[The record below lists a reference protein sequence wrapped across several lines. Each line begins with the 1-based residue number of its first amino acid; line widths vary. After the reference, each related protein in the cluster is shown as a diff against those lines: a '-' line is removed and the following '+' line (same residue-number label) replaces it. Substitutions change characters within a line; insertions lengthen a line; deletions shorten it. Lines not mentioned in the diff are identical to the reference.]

1 MFISN
6 LIKKKIKNYKVHI
19 IIILLFSYSLGL
31 FENLYSLYLRDYE
44 ERNLR
49 IYGECKGLS
58 YGFIKKVKE
67 KFLNENTAIYIINL
81 EIHPSSY
88 SLFSDITVD
97 KDKKK
102 LIILNFKKNNN
113 QNLSKEDIDL
123 KKYNLIFS
131 EKNCFYYKKK

>member
-19 IIILLFSYSLGL
+19 VIILLFSYTLSL

-58 YGFIKKVKE
+58 YGFIKKTRINFQGDYSTEPSFAGWDIK
-67 KFLNENTAIYIINL
+67 IIRITPESHTVFVRNQT
-81 EIHPSSY
+81 
-88 SLFSDITVD
+88 TVD
-97 KDKKK
+97 S
-102 LIILNFKKNNN
+102 LTEIYRENFCYPN
-113 QNLSKEDIDL
+113 S
-123 KKYNLIFS
+123 S
-131 EKNCFYYKKK
+131 SSRPVRTCP